1 MLLRPLWAAAGEAQ
15 STPHRD
21 LSHRAWHRQPAG
33 PMVCALEVKVG
44 NTTVPRSFPASFIHA
59 HCLTRFGLADADAD
73 PDMSACL
80 LAFAGIELVAVAPI
94 LLGCARALGA
104 IAPATGRIHEA
115 PMAGPPRRRR
125 SACSVHWEA
134 AVAWLQD
141 GMGFRS
147 RVPAGAM
154 ASTGAGANCGAMVAT
169 AVDVS
174 GRESDR
180 PDGRFSAHIGGLTA
194 GRHAAAACT
203 AADMWSQG
211 LATWRAR
218 ELGGEAWRSG
228 EWSAAIGRAL
238 VGCWSAPSARL
249 MLFLDGRSTAR
260 PRRASLVS
268 VY

>member
-1 MLLRPLWAAAGEAQ
+1 M
-15 STPHRD
+15 
-21 LSHRAWHRQPAG
+21 
-33 PMVCALEVKVG
+33 
-44 NTTVPRSFPASFIHA
+44 
-59 HCLTRFGLADADAD
+59 
-73 PDMSACL
+73 
-80 LAFAGIELVAVAPI
+80 
-94 LLGCARALGA
+94 
-104 IAPATGRIHEA
+104 
-115 PMAGPPRRRR
+115 
-125 SACSVHWEA
+125 
-134 AVAWLQD
+134 AWLQD

-194 GRHAAAACT
+194 GRHAAAA
-203 AADMWSQG
+203 DMWSQG
-211 LATWRAR
+211 LAAWRAR

-249 MLFLDGRSTAR
+249 MLFLDRRSTAR